1 MTKKLLCILM
11 TLALV
16 MGLTAAFALESNA
29 AGGIVNIYESATDPV
44 IEKITGRHEN

>member
-1 MTKKLLCILM
+1 MTKKILCILM

-29 AGGIVNIYESATDPV
+29 AGVVNIYESATDPV
-44 IEKITGRHEN
+44 VDGAIDAGV